1 MNKRIISIF
10 LAFVALSLNAQKL
23 QLTEAATEYKNNF
36 SKSWMMQPDQLPK
49 NKATL
54 LKAKKAIDGS
64 YGKQTTT
71 PSLPAKLLTKMYYYR
86 GMIYLDYMMMAAMD
100 KDILT
105 QVEAVG
111 EDELNEASFGSLK
124 KCIELDVKNQWKSD
138 ITRKIDGLRGMSIN
152 GGVQLFQNGDYKN
165 SYEAFKGAVL
175 MYDVISIPDTLAM
188 VNAALAAEKMKS
200 YDNAYTYYKMCA
212 DNNYGKGAEM
222 YQSMIRV
229 LIQDEKNNDDELLAK
244 VLEKHSKDSELY
256 SSLVKVLESESD
268 DDKLLDYIQD
278 VNTKDA
284 EMYKSMMS
292 ILNQNKNDD
301 KILSVIEE
309 GKVRFPKDYVL
320 NVEEFNFWYAKG
332 DNDKAQQAL
341 QKAIEADPTNKQL
354 HFNIGVTYDNLSN
367 KSHDNKEHDKAFEY
381 MSKAIEG
388 YQSAIAIDAEYV
400 DAYYNLG
407 ALYYNQS
414 ITLKSVAG
422 DYSGEK
428 YDSEM
433 ARADEM
439 LKKAIPSLE
448 KVLKLAPSDKS
459 TLRVLKS
466 LYFNLD
472 DMDNYSRV
480 KKQLEAL

>member
-200 YDNAYTYYKMCA
+200 YDNAYIYYKMCA

-229 LIQDEKNNDDELLAK
+229 LNAVENEKKDEA
-244 VLEKHSKDSELY
+244 
-256 SSLVKVLESESD
+256 
-268 DDKLLDYIQD
+268 
-278 VNTKDA
+278 
-284 EMYKSMMS
+284 
-292 ILNQNKNDD
+292 

>member
-10 LAFVALSLNAQKL
+10 LAFIALSLNAQKL

-229 LIQDEKNNDDELLAK
+229 LNAVENERKDEA
-244 VLEKHSKDSELY
+244 
-256 SSLVKVLESESD
+256 
-268 DDKLLDYIQD
+268 
-278 VNTKDA
+278 
-284 EMYKSMMS
+284 
-292 ILNQNKNDD
+292 

>member
-64 YGKQTTT
+64 YGKQTAT

-200 YDNAYTYYKMCA
+200 YDNAYIYYKMCA

-229 LIQDEKNNDDELLAK
+229 LNAVENEKKDEA
-244 VLEKHSKDSELY
+244 
-256 SSLVKVLESESD
+256 
-268 DDKLLDYIQD
+268 
-278 VNTKDA
+278 
-284 EMYKSMMS
+284 
-292 ILNQNKNDD
+292 

>member
-200 YDNAYTYYKMCA
+200 YDNAYIYYKMCA

-229 LIQDEKNNDDELLAK
+229 LNAVENERKDEA
-244 VLEKHSKDSELY
+244 
-256 SSLVKVLESESD
+256 
-268 DDKLLDYIQD
+268 
-278 VNTKDA
+278 
-284 EMYKSMMS
+284 
-292 ILNQNKNDD
+292 

>member
-229 LIQDEKNNDDELLAK
+229 LNAVENEKKDEA
-244 VLEKHSKDSELY
+244 
-256 SSLVKVLESESD
+256 
-268 DDKLLDYIQD
+268 
-278 VNTKDA
+278 
-284 EMYKSMMS
+284 
-292 ILNQNKNDD
+292 